1 MMRFI
6 TLLQKQFPEIKN
18 YQDLYQWSIDNPET
32 FWEAIWKFCD
42 VKYKSSY
49 DKVLEDG
56 DKLPGAKWFVGS
68 KINFA
73 ENLLKAD
80 DAQLAI
86 IGRSERPQRSTL
98 NFKQLRN
105 KVARMSHALIES
117 GVKPGDRVAG
127 YLPNIPETVI
137 SMLATTAVGAVWSSC
152 SEDFGVNGVLDRFG
166 QIEPTILI
174 AADGYSYQGKKIRR
188 VDNIATLSHSISSIQ
203 KVVVIPFL
211 ELDPDLTNINN
222 SILFDHFIDNQFDTI
237 PYVYV
242 DFDHPMFIL
251 YSSGTT
257 GKPKCIVHGCG
268 GTLMQL
274 IKEHVLHTDVTS
286 NDVVFYFTTCG
297 WMMWNWLVVALS
309 TGATIVTYDGS
320 PFYPASS
327 WLFDLVEQEG
337 ITVFGT
343 SAKYLAAVEKA
354 EVVPMISHKLE
365 ELKAILSTGS
375 PLMPEQFD
383 YVYKKI
389 KTDVQLSSISGGTD
403 IVSCFLI
410 GNPILPVYR
419 GELQC
424 RGLGLSVE
432 VFNDK
437 GESLINDKG
446 ELVCTKPFPSVPI
459 YFWNDDQEEK
469 FHASYFKKFPGVW
482 AHGDYAKLTEHGGM
496 IIYGRSDAVLNPG
509 GVRIGTAEI
518 YREVEKLIDVL
529 ESIAV
534 GQEWGRDTRIILFVK
549 LRERVVLTEGLKGDI
564 KNVIRKNATP
574 RHVPAKIIQ
583 VADIPRTISGKIVEL
598 AVQNIIHNRPVQNLD
613 ALANPEALDYFRDL
627 PELSLD

>member
-1 MMRFI
+1 
-6 TLLQKQFPEIKN
+6 
-18 YQDLYQWSIDNPET
+18 
-32 FWEAIWKFCD
+32 
-42 VKYKSSY
+42 
-49 DKVLEDG
+49 
-56 DKLPGAKWFVGS
+56 
-68 KINFA
+68 
-73 ENLLKAD
+73 
-80 DAQLAI
+80 
-86 IGRSERPQRSTL
+86 
-98 NFKQLRN
+98 
-105 KVARMSHALIES
+105 
-117 GVKPGDRVAG
+117 
-127 YLPNIPETVI
+127 
-137 SMLATTAVGAVWSSC
+137 
-152 SEDFGVNGVLDRFG
+152 
-166 QIEPTILI
+166 
-174 AADGYSYQGKKIRR
+174 
-188 VDNIATLSHSISSIQ
+188 
-203 KVVVIPFL
+203 
-211 ELDPDLTNINN
+211 
-222 SILFDHFIDNQFDTI
+222 
-237 PYVYV
+237 VYV

-574 RHVPAKIIQ
+574 RHELLNLQ
-583 VADIPRTISGKIVEL
+583 CRTLFTTGQCKT
-598 AVQNIIHNRPVQNLD
+598 
-613 ALANPEALDYFRDL
+613 
-627 PELSLD
+627 